1 MRKAAKSVSFIL
13 PHWTWSANSEPVPR
27 SFKDIGLD
35 EISITQY
42 SPGFASITGPGQF
55 WYSMILSTRESSR
68 NPFFHDV
75 CAYLPEHDELYI
87 SSNTLPPTSTS
98 QLPII
103 LISRIQ
109 IARNAAG
116 AVRAVDWQ
124 KLRPPPNMPMPA
136 GGAPYLRG
144 VLYCSQ
150 GNTAPDTG
158 GLYYMPRGKPPE
170 PVVTNFF
177 GRDFNSVNSV
187 AVASD
192 GSLWFTDP
200 CHGFERELRGPPQL
214 PCHVYRFDPGSRDLR
229 VVADG
234 LGRPHGIALSPDEST
249 VYVTDTDAVRANASR
264 DLTRAATIYAFD
276 VVKRS
281 GAPFLANKRVFAY
294 ALTSIPMGVAC
305 DGAGN
310 VWAGCADGVEI
321 WSAGG
326 EILGVIEVPGGVTS
340 IAFGTDGEVFLC
352 AEQRLWMLR
361 LKSRDLMSDS

>member
-1 MRKAAKSVSFIL
+1 M
-13 PHWTWSANSEPVPR
+13 
-27 SFKDIGLD
+27 DLD
-35 EISITQY
+35 VISIRRY

-55 WYSMILSTRESSR
+55 WYSLILSTRESSR
-68 NPFFHDV
+68 APLFHDV
-75 CAYLPEHDELYI
+75 CAYLPKHNELYV
-87 SSNTLPPTSTS
+87 SSNIVPRANSS

-103 LISRIQ
+103 LISRIHLN
-109 IARNAAG
+109 RDVTG
-116 AVRAVDWQ
+116 AVQTVDWQ
-124 KLRPPPNMPMPA
+124 KLRSPDNMPMPA
-136 GGAPYLRG
+136 GGAPYREG

-158 GLYYMPRGKPPE
+158 GLYYMPQGGRPE
-170 PVVTNFF
+170 PVVTSFF

-200 CHGFERELRGPPQL
+200 CHGFERESRGPPQL
-214 PCHVYRFDPGSRDLR
+214 PCHVYRFDPGSGDLR

-249 VYVTDTDAVRANASR
+249 VYVTDTDAVRADASR

-326 EILGVIEVPGGVTS
+326 EILGVMEVPGGVTS
-340 IAFGTDGEVFLC
+340 IAFGTGGEVFLC

-361 LKSRDLMSDS
+361 LKHGAGADLMSDS